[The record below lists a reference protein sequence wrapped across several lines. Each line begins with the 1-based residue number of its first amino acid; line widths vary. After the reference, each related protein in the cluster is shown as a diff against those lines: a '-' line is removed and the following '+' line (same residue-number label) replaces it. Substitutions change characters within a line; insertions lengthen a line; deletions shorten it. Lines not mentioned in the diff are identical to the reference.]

1 LLAQLARNRTREMGI
16 RLALGSPRSRVRW
29 LGVKRG
35 LGITGLGLVI
45 GGAVA
50 LLTTGAMTK
59 LLFETPAN
67 DPLTIVGVAL
77 LLAATSALASWLPA
91 LRASRADPASALR
104 AD

>member
-1 LLAQLARNRTREMGI
+1 
-16 RLALGSPRSRVRW
+16 VRW
-29 LGVKRG
+29 LVVRRG
-35 LGITGLGLVI
+35 LVITSVGLAI

-50 LLTTGAMTK
+50 LIATRAMTK

-67 DPLTIVGVAL
+67 DPWTIAGVAL